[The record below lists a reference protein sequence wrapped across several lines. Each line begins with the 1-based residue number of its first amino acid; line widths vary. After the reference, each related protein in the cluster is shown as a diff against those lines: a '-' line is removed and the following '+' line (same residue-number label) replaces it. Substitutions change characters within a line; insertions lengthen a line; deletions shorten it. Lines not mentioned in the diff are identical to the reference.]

1 MDQRR
6 TRLDPLAVAILV
18 GCCALWGLN
27 HAVTKLTLAE
37 IPPLLQAGA
46 RSVGAAVLVALWA
59 RRQGISLSLR
69 NGTLTGGL
77 LAGATFAAEF
87 ACIYTGLQ
95 YTAASRMIVFIY
107 LAPFVVALGM
117 PLVVRSERP
126 TATQLAGLAVAF
138 SGVAW
143 AFAEGLTGNAAPG
156 QEQRWLGDA
165 LGVAAAVLWGA
176 NTLCLRGS
184 NLATASPVQTL
195 FYQLAVSGPLLVAGS
210 LAAGET
216 WPAPAALSA
225 QAWALMGFQTVVVSA
240 VSYLLW
246 FWLLRRY
253 PATQVTAFT
262 LLTPLAGLLAGVGL
276 LGEPLTLR
284 LAVACATVV
293 LGIALVNGL
302 PAALKRLSP
311 GRSAAAGR
319 RT

>member
-1 MDQRR
+1 MDPRR
-6 TRLDPLAVAILV
+6 TRLDPLAVTILV

-27 HAVTKLTLAE
+27 HAITKLTLAE

-46 RSVGAAVLVALWA
+46 RSVGAALLVALWA
-59 RRQGISLSLR
+59 RWHGISLSLR
-69 NGTLTGGL
+69 NGTLPGGL
-77 LAGATFAAEF
+77 VAGATFAAEF
-87 ACIYTGLQ
+87 ACIYIGLQ

-117 PLVVRSERP
+117 PLVARSERP
-126 TATQLAGLAVAF
+126 TAAQLAGLAVAF
-138 SGVAW
+138 GGVAW
-143 AFAEGLTGNAAPG
+143 AFAEGLTGTAAPG
-156 QEQRWLGDA
+156 QEKRWLGDA
-165 LGVAAAVLWGA
+165 LGVLAALFWGA

-184 NLATASPVQTL
+184 RLASASPVQTL
-195 FYQLAVSGPLLVAGS
+195 YYQLAISGPLLLAAS
-210 LAAGET
+210 LAAGER
-216 WPAPAALSA
+216 WPAPSALSA
-225 QAWALMGFQTVVVSA
+225 QAWALMGFQTLVVSF

-284 LAVACATVV
+284 LAVACAAVV
-293 LGIALVNGL
+293 LGIGLVNL
-302 PAALKRLSP
+302 VPQRLSP
-311 GRSAAAGR
+311 GRSPAAPR